1 MSILDNFF
9 QSRLKIMFE
18 VIKWL
23 LLVVLMC
30 IAAKTSNDLDDM
42 TKDVLHMNITCFV
55 VVVNF
60 FLIIGT
66 GLTFAFTLVSNFP
79 QWLSNVMT
87 AVIIVEFVYMLFIY
101 GKVIP
106 GYLSSGEVVPK
117 TKDTIKID

>member
-60 FLIIGT
+60 FLILST
-66 GLTFAFTLVSNFP
+66 GLTFAFTLASNFP

-106 GYLSSGEVVPK
+106 DYLNSGEVVPK

>member
-1 MSILDNFF
+1 MFDNFF

-60 FLIIGT
+60 FLILST
-66 GLTFAFTLVSNFP
+66 GLTFAFTLASNFP

-101 GKVIP
+101 GKVFP
-106 GYLSSGEVVPK
+106 DYLSSGEVVPK

>member
-1 MSILDNFF
+1 
-9 QSRLKIMFE
+9 MFE

-42 TKDVLHMNITCFV
+42 TKDILHMNITCFV
-55 VVVNF
+55 FVVNF
-60 FLIIGT
+60 FLILGT
-66 GLTFAFTLVSNFP
+66 GLTFAFTLASNFP

-87 AVIIVEFVYMLFIY
+87 AVIIVEFVYMLFVY

-106 GYLSSGEVVPK
+106 GYTNSGKVIPK
-117 TKDTIKID
+117 NKETIKIN

>member
-1 MSILDNFF
+1 
-9 QSRLKIMFE
+9 MFE

-42 TKDVLHMNITCFV
+42 TKDILHMNITCFV
-55 VVVNF
+55 FVVNF
-60 FLIIGT
+60 FLIHGT
-66 GLTFAFTLVSNFP
+66 GLTFAFTLASNFP

-106 GYLSSGEVVPK
+106 GYMNSGKVIPK
-117 TKDTIKID
+117 NKETIKIN

>member
-1 MSILDNFF
+1 
-9 QSRLKIMFE
+9 MFE

-23 LLVVLMC
+23 LLVALMC

-42 TKDVLHMNITCFV
+42 TKDVLHINITCF
-55 VVVNF
+55 
-60 FLIIGT
+60 
-66 GLTFAFTLVSNFP
+66 AFTLASNFP

-87 AVIIVEFVYMLFIY
+87 AVIIVEFVYMLFIH

-106 GYLSSGEVVPK
+106 SYANSDKIVLK

>member
-1 MSILDNFF
+1 
-9 QSRLKIMFE
+9 MFE

-42 TKDVLHMNITCFV
+42 TKDVLHMNITGFV
-55 VVVNF
+55 AVVNF
-60 FLIIGT
+60 FLIPST
-66 GLTFAFTLVSNFP
+66 GLTFAFTLASNFP

>member
-1 MSILDNFF
+1 
-9 QSRLKIMFE
+9 MFE

-60 FLIIGT
+60 FLILGT
-66 GLTFAFTLVSNFP
+66 GLTFAFTLASNFP
-79 QWLSNVMT
+79 QWLSNAMT
-87 AVIIVEFVYMLFIY
+87 AAIIVEFVYMLFIY